1 MSKRIKGIIAAFLV
15 VAGVTTNIPA
25 SRSNVVYANERG
37 KAKNVIMLIA
47 DGMST
52 EGITLARQTKGGN
65 LAMDEISVGSVIT
78 SWANGPITDSAPGG
92 TVYAAGEKTNNKYI
106 GTSVNDTPIASIVE
120 GAESIGK
127 ATGIIATS
135 EITHATPADFTAHTN
150 NRKHYNQI
158 LQQQINQDMEVVL
171 GGGFNKPSGF
181 TSEVSTDEFAAYYED
196 QVNNIKEEGFDF
208 ITTKDELD
216 NYDGDKL
223 WGSFADADLKY
234 DFDRQSD
241 NDNVQPSLA
250 EMTDKAIEVLNKDE
264 YGFFLMVEGSKIDWA
279 AHAND
284 PSGTIGDIL
293 AFDEAIK
300 VALDY
305 AKENQDTI
313 VVVTTDHA
321 NSGFSIGNES
331 TTSGYDDLTF
341 EESIMQIKDF
351 KLSAEKFTALVE
363 GKSDDEVKALIY
375 DTLTVV
381 RNTEQSA
388 YTVSMSDVENVE
400 GKAGVEFKVPVVVN
414 ELPTD
419 SVIRASEMAFDI
431 PEDLEVKAVE
441 LNNKVIKANNW
452 DYNVVDGKLRVA
464 LANLDDEPIFVNN
477 TSGNK
482 NVVTLTLAL
491 KEDKSS
497 EDSTAIKMSDLVLR
511 CENDV
516 DIEYNTKN
524 AKSTIT
530 FVEKEVAQVSARE
543 LYVSEGVD
551 VIPENMKA
559 VASEFTLVEN
569 TTDVKFGDTKFYY
582 SPEFTEKTGKVTYI
596 ALVSADTS
604 LDSLSDINSYTLTET
619 AEQVETVLFGDINND
634 GIDAQDALAAVSS
647 WLRKTELNNKEI
659 ISINVNADGRINTRD
674 AIDVVDN
681 YIAGKEFKVLS
692 K

>member
-1 MSKRIKGIIAAFLV
+1 MSKRIKGIITAFLV
-15 VAGVTTNIPA
+15 VAGVTTNIHA

-264 YGFFLMVEGSKIDWA
+264 DGFFLMVEGSKVDWA
-279 AHAND
+279 AHANNTVGIV
-284 PSGTIGDIL
+284 SDIL
-293 AFDEAIK
+293 AFDEA
-300 VALDY
+300 VEAAVNF
-305 AKENQDTI
+305 AKEDGNTV
-313 VVVTTDHA
+313 VVVTTDHG
-321 NSGFSIGNES
+321 NSGITIGSNYYNDNIGS
-331 TTSGYDDLTF
+331 YDKATYSNTTDLLKNATIT
-341 EESIMQIKDF
+341 EERFDEIS
-351 KLSAEKFTALVE
+351 S
-363 GKSDDEVKALIY
+363 GKSDAEIKALALEYYGIDLTAEELAIVKGEQGEGRQVGIREVIARRVGIGYTTGGHTGEQIY
-375 DTLTVV
+375 LGVY
-381 RNTEQSA
+381 A
-388 YTVSMSDVENVE
+388 PSDVELLE
-400 GKAGVEFKVPVVVN
+400 G
-414 ELPTD
+414 
-419 SVIRASEMAFDI
+419 
-431 PEDLEVKAVE
+431 
-441 LNNKVIKANNW
+441 
-452 DYNVVDGKLRVA
+452 VVD
-464 LANLDDEPIFVNN
+464 NTEVN
-477 TSGNK
+477 K
-482 NVVTLTLAL
+482 Y
-491 KEDKSS
+491 
-497 EDSTAIKMSDLVLR
+497 MQR
-511 CENDV
+511 
-516 DIEYNTKN
+516 
-524 AKSTIT
+524 
-530 FVEKEVAQVSARE
+530 
-543 LYVSEGVD
+543 
-551 VIPENMKA
+551 
-559 VASEFTLVEN
+559 
-569 TTDVKFGDTKFYY
+569 
-582 SPEFTEKTGKVTYI
+582 
-596 ALVSADTS
+596 
-604 LDSLSDINSYTLTET
+604 
-619 AEQVETVLFGDINND
+619 VLFGEEI
-634 GIDAQDALAAVSS
+634 LSS
-647 WLRKTELNNKEI
+647 YTKEI
-659 ISINVNADGRINTRD
+659 YQDGEVVLGKIEGTTTSVDESLKHSPKLTIERLGNTIEVDIYTNNYRINGEEKELKTVVPYINGKYFIPKEL
-674 AIDVVDN
+674 IDVVSEL
-681 YIAGKEFKVLS
+681 KENNIHKEEVNVEEVGGVN
-692 K
+692 

>member
-15 VAGVTTNIPA
+15 VAGVTTNIHA

-264 YGFFLMVEGSKIDWA
+264 DGFFLMVEGSKVDWA
-279 AHAND
+279 AHANNTVGIV
-284 PSGTIGDIL
+284 SDIL
-293 AFDEAIK
+293 AFDEA
-300 VALDY
+300 VEAAVNF
-305 AKENQDTI
+305 AKEDGNTV
-313 VVVTTDHA
+313 VVVTTDHG
-321 NSGFSIGNES
+321 NSGITIGSNYYNDNIGS
-331 TTSGYDDLTF
+331 YDKATYSNTTDLLKNATIT
-341 EESIMQIKDF
+341 EERFDEIS
-351 KLSAEKFTALVE
+351 S
-363 GKSDDEVKALIY
+363 GKSDAEIKALALEYYGIDLTAEELAIVKGEQGEGRQVGIREVIARRVGIGYTTGGHTGEQIY
-375 DTLTVV
+375 LGVY
-381 RNTEQSA
+381 A
-388 YTVSMSDVENVE
+388 PSDVELLE
-400 GKAGVEFKVPVVVN
+400 G
-414 ELPTD
+414 
-419 SVIRASEMAFDI
+419 
-431 PEDLEVKAVE
+431 
-441 LNNKVIKANNW
+441 
-452 DYNVVDGKLRVA
+452 VVD
-464 LANLDDEPIFVNN
+464 NTEVN
-477 TSGNK
+477 K
-482 NVVTLTLAL
+482 Y
-491 KEDKSS
+491 
-497 EDSTAIKMSDLVLR
+497 MQR
-511 CENDV
+511 
-516 DIEYNTKN
+516 
-524 AKSTIT
+524 
-530 FVEKEVAQVSARE
+530 
-543 LYVSEGVD
+543 
-551 VIPENMKA
+551 
-559 VASEFTLVEN
+559 
-569 TTDVKFGDTKFYY
+569 
-582 SPEFTEKTGKVTYI
+582 
-596 ALVSADTS
+596 
-604 LDSLSDINSYTLTET
+604 
-619 AEQVETVLFGDINND
+619 VLFGEEI
-634 GIDAQDALAAVSS
+634 LSS
-647 WLRKTELNNKEI
+647 YTKEI
-659 ISINVNADGRINTRD
+659 YQDGEVVLGKIEGTTTSVDESLKHSPKLTIERLGNTIEVDIYTNNYRINGEEKELKTVVPYINGKYFIPKEL
-674 AIDVVDN
+674 IDVVSEL
-681 YIAGKEFKVLS
+681 KENNIHKEEVNVEEVGGVN
-692 K
+692 